1 MQKTIHLTDQ
11 EAWLFRMYL
20 WCGGTLYPLWVPLEI
35 YVNHN
40 NVYLWERLTIASLF
54 FLMSTLSYKV
64 SWFKKNLELLSFLSF
79 LLMIGQYF
87 VEIYRNQANSASIE
101 GFHIITV
108 ASLLTIRNLRY
119 LAIYWFYIF
128 CAILI
133 TYRFIENP
141 VLKEFHLIAAY
152 STVCVANFV
161 LIAARHRMEEKLRRE
176 HQNFQMLFDKNIEG
190 LALINSAKKMIQ
202 FNSLFLKMFPETTSG
217 KPIHEL
223 FPFDGES
230 EKEFLFHHP
239 VQKER
244 IYRLRSMPIEF
255 ENEKMF
261 VLSISDMTQRKKEE
275 ASLLNSSK
283 MSALGEM
290 ASGIAHE
297 VNNPLTV
304 IRGNTMMMKY
314 LTKNLPEREKIEQIL
329 DTNLSSIDKAARI
342 IWGLQRFAKDGSKDP
357 YEKKNL
363 LELIQDVVA
372 FSEARMKN
380 EGIHFDLKIPETI
393 EIECQV
399 IQLQQVFL
407 NLINNSIYELQHGD
421 HRRKVIRIEAS
432 ISENEILITLTDSGR
447 GIPEELQSKLMQ
459 PFFTTK
465 PFGEGAGLGL
475 STSRG
480 IMESHHGK
488 LSLNPSYKEGAQ
500 FHIRLPLMKKAA

>member
-11 EAWLFRMYL
+11 DIWLFRMYL
-20 WCGGTLYPLWVPLEI
+20 WLGGFMYPLWVPLEVYI
-35 YVNHN
+35 NHN
-40 NVYLWERLTIASLF
+40 EVYLSERLTIAILLF
-54 FLMSTLSYKV
+54 TMSGLSYRNL
-64 SWFKKNLELLSFLSF
+64 WFKKNLEILSFMGF
-79 LLMIGQYF
+79 LMMIGQYF
-87 VEIYRNQANSASIE
+87 IEIYRNQANPAAIE

-108 ASLLTIRNLRY
+108 ASLITIRNLRF
-119 LAIYWFYIF
+119 LAIYWVYIF

-161 LIAARHRMEEKLRRE
+161 LIAARHRMEEKLRKE
-176 HQNFQMLFDKNIEG
+176 HQNFQLLFDKNIEG
-190 LALINSAKKMIQ
+190 LALINASHQIIQ
-202 FNSLFLKMFPETTSG
+202 FNSLFLKMFPQTTTEKCIDPMFSF
-217 KPIHEL
+217 K
-223 FPFDGES
+223 GEV

-314 LTKNLPEREKIEQIL
+314 LTKNLPDKNRFEQIL
-329 DTNLSSIDKAARI
+329 DTNLSSIDKAAKI

-363 LELIQDVVA
+363 LSLIQEVVA

-380 EGIHFDLKIPETI
+380 EGISFNLMISEKI
-393 EIECQV
+393 EIECQA

-407 NLINNSIYELQHGD
+407 NLINNSIYELQHSES
-421 HRRKVIRIEAS
+421 RRKWIRIES
-432 ISENEILITLTDSGR
+432 QLMENEITITITDSGR
-447 GIPEELQSKLMQ
+447 GIPEELHSKLMQ

-465 PFGEGAGLGL
+465 PLGEGAGLGL

-480 IMESHHGK
+480 IIESHQGH
-488 LSLNPSYKEGAQ
+488 LRFNSSHKEGAQ
-500 FHIRLPLMKKAA
+500 FQIILPMLKKAA